1 MRVYSQLESISD
13 MDQKAIDQI
22 HLCLNEM
29 QMVKQLIDSKAPDD
43 FCSRLLGI
51 YVMLRVDDVTKIWS
65 HNLPKTSM
73 ERIMADE
80 VKTMYNDGLR
90 VVRDKLGAHYQTPE
104 GKVDLFASLSLFKS
118 IDYANTTCIIDAIV
132 EVEGKIEGK
141 TIDVT
146 GFSDNYDFGL
156 AKEELDKLYSDDK
169 AYLTNGALDVLGL
182 NKGGLILTTEPQV
195 KGQYLRSIEL
205 MVDVAYSLLNK
216 KYVTKEAERLFKRLY
231 VCMVYNF
238 HDNLIT
244 RKDISTDADQYEE
257 GFDILYKSLLTDNDD
272 KATLLNAFD
281 DFEKTYHV
289 EPFINKNR
297 KVRDH
302 ACAHFNE
309 KSTVDDTNKEL
320 DALDIGE
327 LKKVYDNMLCLFNYL
342 CNHIF
347 CLKMLSLP
355 TRSPIYGAQMET
367 VEDLEDFYGKKL
379 SSEFPKEMTNT
390 EIMRSIRQKNEKYD
404 EACDTLVKRLISPQ
418 DSTYQEMVEEM
429 AQRLREPAVSD
440 DELSVI
446 FNSLRQAKQG
456 DPLRLQRTI
465 LGLMDDDA
473 IFSRYNGYLLWLL
486 SAICREDPNLD
497 VPRLLDSIIVQKQA
511 IPTALSIL
519 AQLHLTVEK
528 NHSCIVG
535 NNKAHKV
542 SDAIK
547 NYCNSVT
554 KPTEKCA
561 MMLMLL
567 QQWMWNADY
576 EFYRRYET
584 NYTAYLQQETEK
596 ALEGYFKYI
605 KLNDTEDREYCEK
618 CLKNNYLLLLL
629 YRLAYRE
636 EVRKQKPNQFLSFW
650 QHNCF
655 ARTRCNMYEAFAVG
669 LLTELEGNNEA
680 ARDILE
686 AIRYDNPINQ
696 DAIKTLADFYERNPD
711 LKKQ

>member
-1 MRVYSQLESISD
+1 MI
-13 MDQKAIDQI
+13 MDQKTINKI

-51 YVMLRVDDVTKIWS
+51 YVMLRVDDITKIWS
-65 HNLPKTSM
+65 HNLPKASM
-73 ERIMADE
+73 ERIMADG

-104 GKVDLFASLSLFKS
+104 GKVDLFASLNIFKS
-118 IDYANTTCIIDAIV
+118 IDYANTTCIIDAII

-141 TIDVT
+141 TIGLV
-146 GFSDNYDFGL
+146 GFVGSYDFGL
-156 AKEELDKLYSDDK
+156 AKEELDKLHSDDK

-195 KGQYLRSIEL
+195 KGQNLRSIEL
-205 MVDVAYSLLNK
+205 MVGVAYSLLNK
-216 KYVTKEAERLFKRLY
+216 KYVTKEVERLFKRLY
-231 VCMVYNF
+231 VCMVYNY

-272 KATLLNAFD
+272 KSTLLNAFD
-281 DFEKTYHV
+281 DFEKIYQV

-302 ACAHFNE
+302 ACAHFDE
-309 KSTVDDTNKEL
+309 KSTVDVINKEL

-327 LKKVYDNMLCLFNYL
+327 LKKVFDNMLCLFNYL
-342 CNHIF
+342 CNHVF

-355 TRSPIYGAQMET
+355 VRSPIYGAQMET
-367 VEDLEDFYGKKL
+367 VEDLEDFYGQKP

-390 EIMRSIRQKNEKYD
+390 EIMRSIRQKNEKYG
-404 EACDTLVKRLISPQ
+404 EACDTLVKRLMNHN
-418 DSTYQEMVEEM
+418 DSTYQVMVAEI
-429 AQRLREPAVSD
+429 AQRLREPAVSN

-465 LGLMDDDA
+465 IDWMNDNV
-473 IFSRYNGYLLWLL
+473 IFNSYNGYLLWLL
-486 SAICREDPNLD
+486 SSICGDDPDMD
-497 VPRLLDSIIVQKQA
+497 VHRLLDSIIVQKQA

-519 AQLHLTVEK
+519 ALLHLTVEK
-528 NHSCIVG
+528 NHSCIVA
-535 NNKAHKV
+535 NNKAHVV

-547 NYCNSVT
+547 NYCDSVT

-561 MMLMLL
+561 LMLMLL
-567 QQWMWNADY
+567 QQWMWNSDY
-576 EFYRRYET
+576 EFYRRYEI
-584 NYTAYLQQETEK
+584 NYTTYLQQETEK
-596 ALEGYFKYI
+596 ALEDYFKYI
-605 KLNDTEDREYCEK
+605 KLNDTEEREYCEK

-636 EVRKQKPNQFLSFW
+636 KVRKQKPNQFLSFW

-655 ARTRCNMYEAFAVG
+655 VRTRCNMYEAFAVG
-669 LLTELEGNNEA
+669 LLTELEGNKEA

-686 AIRYDNPINQ
+686 EIRYDNPIHQ
-696 DAIKTLADFYERNPD
+696 CAIDTLADFYKRNPD
-711 LKKQ
+711 LKNNNRQEI

>member
-1 MRVYSQLESISD
+1 MI
-13 MDQKAIDQI
+13 MDQKTINQI
-22 HLCLNEM
+22 HLCLNEL
-29 QMVKQLIDSKAPDD
+29 QMVKQLINSQAPDD

-51 YVMLRVDDVTKIWS
+51 YVMLRVDDITKIWS
-65 HNLPKTSM
+65 HKLPKVSR
-73 ERIMADE
+73 ERIMADG

-104 GKVDLFASLSLFKS
+104 GKVDLFGSLSIFKS
-118 IDYANTTCIIDAIV
+118 IDYANTACIIDAIF
-132 EVEGKIEGK
+132 EVERKIEGK
-141 TIDVT
+141 NIDAA
-146 GFSDNYDFGL
+146 GFTDMYDFGL
-156 AKEELDKLYSDDK
+156 AKEEFGKLYSDDQ

-182 NKGGLILTTEPQV
+182 NKGGLILTTASQV

-205 MVDVAYSLLNK
+205 MVDVAYSLMNK
-216 KYVTKEAERLFKRLY
+216 KYVTKETERLFKRLY

-244 RKDISTDADQYEE
+244 RKDISTNSDQYEE

-272 KATLLNAFD
+272 KTTLQSVFE
-281 DFEKTYHV
+281 DFEKIYQV

-297 KVRDH
+297 KVRDL
-302 ACAHFNE
+302 ACAHFDE
-309 KSTVDDTNKEL
+309 KTTVDDINKEL
-320 DALDIGE
+320 DALDIGK

-342 CNHIF
+342 CNHVF

-355 TRSPIYGAQMET
+355 ARSPIYGAQLET

-390 EIMRSIRQKNEKYD
+390 EIMRSIRQKNEKYG
-404 EACDTLVKRLISPQ
+404 EACDTLVKKLMSSNNSI
-418 DSTYQEMVEEM
+418 YQEMVAEI
-429 AQRLREPAVSD
+429 AQRLNEPAVSD
-440 DELSVI
+440 NELFVV

-465 LGLMDDDA
+465 LGLMNDNT
-473 IFSRYNGYLLWLL
+473 IFSRYNRHLLVLL
-486 SAICREDPNLD
+486 SSICQEDPEID
-497 VPRLLDSIIVQKQA
+497 IPYLLDSIIVQKQA

-519 AQLHLTVEK
+519 ALLHLTVEK
-528 NHSCIVG
+528 NHSCIVV
-535 NNKAHKV
+535 NNKAHEV

-547 NYCNSVT
+547 NYCDSVT
-554 KPTEKCA
+554 KPTEKCVL
-561 MMLMLL
+561 MLMLL
-567 QQWMWNADY
+567 QQWFWNVDY

-584 NYTAYLQQETEK
+584 NYTAYLQQETGK

-605 KLNDTEDREYCEK
+605 KLNDTSEREYCEK

-636 EVRKQKPNQFLSFW
+636 EVRKQKPNLYLSMW

-655 ARTRCNMYEAFAVG
+655 IRTKCNMYEAFAVG
-669 LLTELEGNNEA
+669 LLTELEGDKET
-680 ARDILE
+680 AREVLE

-696 DAIKTLADFYERNPD
+696 DAINTLTEFYGRNPD
-711 LKKQ
+711 LKEQYHTRDLMT

>member
-1 MRVYSQLESISD
+1 MI
-13 MDQKAIDQI
+13 MDQKTIDQI
-22 HLCLNEM
+22 HLCINEM
-29 QMVKQLIDSKAPDD
+29 QMVKQLIDSQAPDD
-43 FCSRLLGI
+43 FCGRMLGI

-65 HNLPKTSM
+65 HNLPKASK

-90 VVRDKLGAHYQTPE
+90 TVRDKLGAHYQTPE
-104 GKVDLFASLSLFKS
+104 DRVDLFGSLSIFES
-118 IDYANTTCIIDAIV
+118 IDYANTACIIDAII

-141 TIDVT
+141 TINAAGFADV
-146 GFSDNYDFGL
+146 SDFGL
-156 AKEELDKLYSDDK
+156 AKEELDKLYSDDQ
-169 AYLTNGALDVLGL
+169 ACLTNGALDVLGS
-182 NKGGLILTTEPQV
+182 NKGGLISATESQV

-216 KYVTKEAERLFKRLY
+216 KYATKEAERLFKRLY
-231 VCMVYNF
+231 VCMVYNY

-272 KATLLNAFD
+272 KVTLLNAFD
-281 DFEKTYHV
+281 DFEKIYQV

-302 ACAHFNE
+302 ACAHFDE
-309 KSTVDDTNKEL
+309 KSTVDVINKEL

-327 LKKVYDNMLCLFNYL
+327 LKKVFDNMLCLFNYL
-342 CNHIF
+342 CNHVF

-355 TRSPIYGAQMET
+355 VRSPIYGAQMET
-367 VEDLEDFYGKKL
+367 VEDLEDFYGQKP

-390 EIMRSIRQKNEKYD
+390 EIMRSIRQKNEKYG
-404 EACDTLVKRLISPQ
+404 EACDTLVKRLMNHN
-418 DSTYQEMVEEM
+418 DSTYQVMVAEI
-429 AQRLREPAVSD
+429 AQRLREPAVSN

-465 LGLMDDDA
+465 IDWMNDNV
-473 IFSRYNGYLLWLL
+473 IFNSYNGYLLWLL
-486 SAICREDPNLD
+486 SSICGDDPDMD
-497 VPRLLDSIIVQKQA
+497 VHRLLDSIIVQKQA

-519 AQLHLTVEK
+519 ALLHLTVEK
-528 NHSCIVG
+528 NHSCIVA
-535 NNKAHKV
+535 NNKAHVV

-547 NYCNSVT
+547 NYCDSVT

-561 MMLMLL
+561 LMLMLL
-567 QQWMWNADY
+567 QQWMWNSDY
-576 EFYRRYET
+576 EFYRRYEI
-584 NYTAYLQQETEK
+584 NYTTYLQQETGK
-596 ALEGYFKYI
+596 ALEDYFKYI
-605 KLNDTEDREYCEK
+605 KLNDTEEREYCEK

-655 ARTRCNMYEAFAVG
+655 VRTRCNMYEAFAVG
-669 LLTELEGNNEA
+669 LLTELEGNKEA

-686 AIRYDNPINQ
+686 EIRYDNPIHQ
-696 DAIKTLADFYERNPD
+696 CAIDTLADFYKRNPD
-711 LKKQ
+711 LKNNNRQEI